1 MSLYPRTI
9 DHLTPPVKAND
20 VFPRIRSPR
29 ILVVEDDPAII
40 PLVTRALVQLDP
52 DIVLDWA
59 FNAEDARSALASGG
73 YEAVLADFVLAD
85 SDSGYSLLSECREY
99 QPNARF
105 AMMSSLPI
113 APPEKTAGFLRK
125 PFAVSQCRS
134 FLADL
139 LDGTN

>member
-59 FNAEDARSALASGG
+59 FNAEDARSAGRPLHNG
-73 YEAVLADFVLAD
+73 
-85 SDSGYSLLSECREY
+85 
-99 QPNARF
+99 
-105 AMMSSLPI
+105 SSL
-113 APPEKTAGFLRK
+113 
-125 PFAVSQCRS
+125 
-134 FLADL
+134 
-139 LDGTN
+139 